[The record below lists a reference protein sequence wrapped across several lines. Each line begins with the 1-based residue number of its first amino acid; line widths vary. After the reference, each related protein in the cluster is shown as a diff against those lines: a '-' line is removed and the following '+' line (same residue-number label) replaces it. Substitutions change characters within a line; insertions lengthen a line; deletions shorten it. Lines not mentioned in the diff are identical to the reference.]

1 MSSLRAINPASAPP
15 ADERA
20 LTPSNARSR
29 CSHERCRTKNQK
41 SPIALAHSALANR
54 NRHHF
59 RVDIRLLEGSVR
71 EGSPERV
78 FLTGAHVFAGLTVL
92 TLLPLR
98 VVARRL
104 WALPTIEPSPP
115 LWQMRL
121 ARLVQILLYAGM
133 LSTPVLGV
141 LLMQS
146 SGKEVAFL
154 GLALPALI
162 DADKTLSHTI
172 KEAHETLG
180 VAMLYLV
187 IAHAGA
193 AVWHHFIRRDN
204 ALRRVL

>member
-1 MSSLRAINPASAPP
+1 MN
-15 ADERA
+15 
-20 LTPSNARSR
+20 NAV
-29 CSHERCRTKNQK
+29 QK
-41 SPIALAHSALANR
+41 SRKVRLPLRILHWLTAIAITFAWIFVYSKGLFAK
-54 NRHHF
+54 
-59 RVDIRLLEGSVR
+59 
-71 EGSPERV
+71 GSPERA
-78 FLTGAHVFAGLTVL
+78 FLAGAHVFVGLTVL
-92 TLLPLR
+92 ALWPLR
-98 VVARRL
+98 VAARRL
-104 WALPTIEPSPP
+104 WALPAIEPSPP

-162 DADKTLSHTI
+162 DADKALSHTI
-172 KEAHETLG
+172 KEMHEALG

-187 IAHAGA
+187 IMHAGA
-193 AVWHHFIRRDN
+193 AVWHHLVRRDN

>member
-1 MSSLRAINPASAPP
+1 MNNAIQKIRKARLSLRILHWLTVFAITFVWIFIYSKG
-15 ADERA
+15 
-20 LTPSNARSR
+20 L
-29 CSHERCRTKNQK
+29 
-41 SPIALAHSALANR
+41 LAK
-54 NRHHF
+54 
-59 RVDIRLLEGSVR
+59 
-71 EGSPERV
+71 GSPERV

-98 VVARRL
+98 VMARWL
-104 WALPTIEPSPP
+104 WALPAIEPSPP

-141 LLMQS
+141 LLVQS
-146 SGKEVAFL
+146 SGKEIAFL

-162 DADKTLSHTI
+162 DTDKALSHTI
-172 KEAHETLG
+172 KEMHEVLG

-193 AVWHHFIRRDN
+193 AVWHHLVRRDN